1 MSLVNLES
9 LTSFRLVHL
18 EEEHLFEV
26 LLQVLLHPPPHALLL
41 PVRGS
46 VNHEDA
52 LGAGPCAVRE
62 RHLHLLVLP
71 LRWGRGR
78 RDQGDVAWGGSER
91 VGAGERGNRRVIMKE
106 VYAKCWHYVSDNF
119 TA

>member
-26 LLQVLLHPPPHALLL
+26 LLQVLFRPPPHALLL
-41 PVRGS
+41 PVRGL
-46 VNHEDA
+46 VDHEDA

-62 RHLHLLVLP
+62 RP
-71 LRWGRGR
+71 
-78 RDQGDVAWGGSER
+78 STF
-91 VGAGERGNRRVIMKE
+91 
-106 VYAKCWHYVSDNF
+106 S
-119 TA
+119 